1 MPCHPV
7 RRARREVG
15 DLGDWADQRG
25 DAPPLEVAEG
35 ARDVR
40 KPRDGRGCGDDNA
53 GMKIDTAACDQAFTT
68 HDARFDGRVFA
79 AVQTTGIYCRPLCPA
94 RPNRENVSYYLSAA
108 AAQAAGFRPCLRCR
122 PELAP
127 NIAVWHGTAET
138 VTRAL
143 ALIEAGALDDG
154 DVEGL
159 AQTLGLSGRQLRRLF
174 KQHLGATPI
183 AVAQTRRV
191 LLAKQLIYETNLT
204 MTDVALAA
212 GFGSVR
218 RFNETFQRL
227 FQRPPG
233 TLRRAKG
240 TEQSAAAVAIQLA
253 YRPPYDWDAIL
264 AFLATRAIPGV
275 EVVADN
281 HYARTIAIGELAG
294 TLVVAPTAGAT
305 LQATIR
311 FPRLEALPRI
321 IARVRAM
328 FDLAANPTLIA
339 AHLSADPR
347 LAPLVAARPGLR
359 VPGAWD
365 GFELAV
371 RAILGQQITVM
382 GARKLAGRLVATYG
396 DRFDDPAARAI
407 GLTHLFPAPAQLADA
422 DIAALGVMPRA
433 RAAALSSL
441 AGAVATDPAL
451 LGPYRDLAGAVA
463 TLRSLPGIGEWT
475 AHYVA
480 MRALREADAFP
491 AADVGLLRAMTD
503 SAGRRPTGADLFAR
517 AELWRPWRAYA
528 AMHLW
533 ASMMPVESRSQATAR
548 DQHAA

>member
-1 MPCHPV
+1 M
-7 RRARREVG
+7 E
-15 DLGDWADQRG
+15 
-25 DAPPLEVAEG
+25 
-35 ARDVR
+35 
-40 KPRDGRGCGDDNA
+40 
-53 GMKIDTAACDQAFTT
+53 IDIAACDHAFTT

-79 AVQTTGIYCRPLCPA
+79 AVQTTGIYCRPICSA

-122 PELAP
+122 PELSP
-127 NIAVWHGTAET
+127 NIAVWHGSSAT

-154 DVEGL
+154 DVEVL

-191 LLAKQLIYETNLT
+191 LLAKQLIYETDLT

-233 TLRRAKG
+233 ALRRSKG
-240 TEQSAAAVAIQLA
+240 TERSDAAVAIQLA

-294 TLVVAPTAGAT
+294 TLVVAPGAGST
-305 LQATIR
+305 LQVTVR
-311 FPRLEALPRI
+311 FPRLDALPRI
-321 IARVRAM
+321 IARTRAI

-339 AHLSADPR
+339 EQLSTDPR

-359 VPGAWD
+359 VPGGWD

-371 RAILGQQITVM
+371 RAILGQQITVA
-382 GARKLAGRLVATYG
+382 GARRLAGHLVATYG
-396 DRFDDPAARAI
+396 EPFDDAAAQAI
-407 GLTHLFPAPAQLADA
+407 GLSHLFPAPSRLAGA
-422 DIAALGVMPRA
+422 DIAALGLMPRA

-441 AGAVATDPAL
+441 AGAVATDSAL
-451 LGPYRDLAGAVA
+451 LGPYRDLDSAVA

-480 MRALREADAFP
+480 MRALRETDAFP
-491 AADVGLLRAMTD
+491 AADVGLQRAMSD
-503 SAGRRPTGADLFAR
+503 EMGRRPTA
-517 AELWRPWRAYA
+517 AELLTWADAWRPWRAYA
-528 AMHLW
+528 AIHLW
-533 ASMMPVESRSQATAR
+533 ASLTPTASRAR
-548 DQHAA
+548 TTDREQDAA